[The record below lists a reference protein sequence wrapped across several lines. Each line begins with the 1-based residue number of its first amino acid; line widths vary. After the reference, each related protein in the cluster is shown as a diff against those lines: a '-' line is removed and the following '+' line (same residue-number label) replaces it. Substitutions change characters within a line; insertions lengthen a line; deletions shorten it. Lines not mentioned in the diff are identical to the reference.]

1 MRTSISGRP
10 SRAGSCGCQRPFE
23 QSKPSDLMR
32 VVANIMTITVLYNS
46 EVEVSSGSRNERR
59 ACIPTTIMEEP
70 KEFGKFLADIVN
82 ASAQEGQVSRTP
94 HEPRR

>member
-32 VVANIMTITVLYNS
+32 VVEDIMTTTVYNS

-70 KEFGKFLADIVN
+70 KEFGKFLADVVN
-82 ASAQEGQVSRTP
+82 ASAQEGQVFRTP
-94 HEPRR
+94 HKPRR